1 MTVERDSSLIAIRFY
16 NLDSGRGPRREKFQ
30 QCFPVKWRAEAQTKQ
45 VFIFL
50 ELGREMRQLADLR
63 RRPVVGVAEG
73 AVEAAHAAKASGERD
88 LSHRQTGLVDQFLG
102 EVQAA
107 RLGYGHR

>member
-1 MTVERDSSLIAIRFY
+1 MTVERDSALIAIRFY

-50 ELGREMRQLADLR
+50 ELGREVRQLADLSR
-63 RRPVVGVAEG
+63 RAVVSFLKG
-73 AVEAAHAAKASGERD
+73 AVETAHAAKAGGKRD
-88 LSHRQTGLVDQFLG
+88 LSHRQIGLVDQL
-102 EVQAA
+102 
-107 RLGYGHR
+107 L